1 MRVLKIGG
9 NELNDPEFLP
19 ALAGWVAE
27 TTSNGES
34 LVIVHGGGSDIAS
47 MQSRLGLEPKKVD
60 GLRITDSDSLTIA
73 QMVLS
78 GHTNKQI
85 VTALLVAGVDAVGL
99 SGVDGRLLTAS
110 KKSHPTVD
118 LGLVGEIVDVR
129 ADLLLNLSGQ
139 GITAV
144 ISPISIG
151 QDNLIYNLNADVA
164 ASAIALG
171 VQADLLDFISN
182 VPGVLD
188 GDVTIPVLTP
198 AATAELIEKG
208 IIYGGMIP
216 KVEAARYALRQGAPS
231 ATIASGM
238 QEGVL
243 LQVLNNNIGTK
254 IVP

>member
-27 TTSNGES
+27 TTGNGES

-60 GLRITDSDSLTIA
+60 GLRITDSDSLTVA

-129 ADLLLNLSGQ
+129 AELLLNLSGQ

-144 ISPISIG
+144 VSPISIG
-151 QDNLIYNLNADVA
+151 QDNLIYNVNADEA

-171 VQADLLDFISN
+171 LQADLLDFISN
-182 VPGVLD
+182 VPGVLKD
-188 GDVTIPVLTP
+188 GQVVPQLT
-198 AATAELIEKG
+198 ADETEHLIEEG
-208 IIYGGMIP
+208 VINGGMVP
-216 KVEAARYALRQGAPS
+216 KVRGALTAVAKGVPRARIVNLTGLLESGGTIFMEA
-231 ATIASGM
+231 
-238 QEGVL
+238 
-243 LQVLNNNIGTK
+243 
-254 IVP
+254 

>member
-60 GLRITDSDSLTIA
+60 GLRITDSDSLTVA

-99 SGVDGRLLTAS
+99 SGVDGRLLTAAQ
-110 KKSHPTVD
+110 KTHPTVD

-129 ADLLLNLSGQ
+129 AELLLNLSAQ

-151 QDNLIYNLNADVA
+151 QDNQIYNVNADEA

-171 VQADLLDFISN
+171 LQADLLDFISN
-182 VPGVLD
+182 VPGVLNE
-188 GDVTIPVLTP
+188 GQVVPQLT
-198 AATAELIEKG
+198 ADETQHLIEQG
-208 IIYGGMIP
+208 VINGGMVP
-216 KVEAARYALRQGAPS
+216 KVRGALTAVAKGVPRARIVNLTGLLESGGTIFMEA
-231 ATIASGM
+231 
-238 QEGVL
+238 
-243 LQVLNNNIGTK
+243 
-254 IVP
+254 